1 MSILIAPS
9 LLSADYGRLAE
20 AAKLAEEAGA
30 DLIHIDIM
38 DGHFVPTLSFGPR
51 LVASLKKEVKIP
63 IWAHLMVERPEMFI
77 PQFYEAGTEWL
88 SIHLEASQHIHRHIF
103 QIKELGLKAGLALNP
118 GTPIHLM
125 IDVLKDLDFVLLMTV
140 DPGRGGQTLI
150 ESTRNKIRLLRNW
163 IQGQRL
169 QIPIAIDGGV
179 TLDNM
184 DQLIEDG
191 VNIFVAGATIFDH
204 EEPALIIKKMK
215 EIGARRE
222 SQ

>member
-9 LLSADYGRLAE
+9 LLSADYGHLAE

-30 DLIHIDIM
+30 DLLHIDIM
-38 DGHFVPTLSFGPR
+38 DGHFVPTLSFGPQ

-63 IWAHLMVERPEMFI
+63 IWAHLMVEKPEAFV
-77 PQFYEAGTEWL
+77 PQFFEAGAEWL
-88 SIHLEASQHIHRHIF
+88 SIHLEVSQHLHRHIY

-125 IDVLKDLDFVLLMTV
+125 IDILKDLDFVLLMTV

-150 ESTRNKIRLLRNW
+150 DSTRNKIRLLSNW
-163 IQGQRL
+163 LQGQKL
-169 QIPIAIDGGV
+169 QIPVAIDGGV

-184 DQLIEDG
+184 ALLIEDG
-191 VNIFVAGATIFDH
+191 VNIFVAGATIFSH
-204 EEPALIIKKMK
+204 KEPAMIIKKMK
-215 EIGARRE
+215 EIAARR
-222 SQ
+222 

>member
-9 LLSADYGRLAE
+9 LLSADWGHLAE

-38 DGHFVPTLSFGPR
+38 DGHFVPTLSFGPQ
-51 LVASLKKEVKIP
+51 LVASLKKKVKIP
-63 IWAHLMVERPEMFI
+63 IWAHLMVEKPEAFI
-77 PQFYEAGTEWL
+77 PQFYEAGAEWL

-118 GTPIHLM
+118 GTPIHLI
-125 IDVLKDLDFVLLMTV
+125 IDILKDLDFVLLMTV
-140 DPGRGGQTLI
+140 DPGWGGQTLI
-150 ESTRNKIRLLRNW
+150 ESTRNKIRLLHNW
-163 IQGQRL
+163 IRGQRL

-184 DQLIEDG
+184 NILIENG
-191 VNIFVAGATIFDH
+191 VSIFVASSTIFGH
-204 EEPALIIKKMK
+204 EEPPLVIKKMK
-215 EIGARRE
+215 EIAARR
-222 SQ
+222 

>member
-1 MSILIAPS
+1 MSIMIAPS

-30 DLIHIDIM
+30 DLIHVDVM
-38 DGHFVPTLSFGPR
+38 DGHFVPTLSFGPQ

-63 IWAHLMVERPEMFI
+63 IWAHLMVEKPETFI
-77 PQFYEAGTEWL
+77 PQFYEAGAGWL

-103 QIKELGLKAGLALNP
+103 QMKELGLKAGIALNP

-125 IDVLKDLDFVLLMTV
+125 IDILKDLDFVLLMTV
-140 DPGRGGQTLI
+140 DPGWGGQTLI

-169 QIPIAIDGGV
+169 KIPIAIDGGV

-184 DQLIEDG
+184 EILIDDG
-191 VNIFVAGATIFDH
+191 VTIFVAGATIFGH
-204 EEPALIIKKMK
+204 EDPASVIKKMK
-215 EIGARRE
+215 EVVASR
-222 SQ
+222 QKP